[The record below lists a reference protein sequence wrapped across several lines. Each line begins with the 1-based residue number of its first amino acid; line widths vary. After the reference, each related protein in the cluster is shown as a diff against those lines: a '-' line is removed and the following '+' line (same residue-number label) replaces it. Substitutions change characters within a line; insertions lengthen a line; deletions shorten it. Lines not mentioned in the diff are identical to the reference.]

1 MWRDVI
7 LSISTVDDST
17 VESLR
22 IRKITA
28 VKIREC
34 KCVALENS
42 PEEDFI
48 ETMVLGSKA
57 LLYLRQRDQL
67 VGLPRFEKLSCLIA
81 HLDCKADLWESFR
94 VESSLVRLI
103 RYLSNLKQLYINHC
117 CHPSQ
122 LSSDTFH
129 SIRDIL
135 PKLTD
140 FEYSGVNTDHIYM
153 ISIPITS
160 SMDQVPYVRGACF
173 KSLERLAGV
182 SLDLR
187 ADNEID
193 WLSEFFPNVRHLELG
208 VSDFDLGDLVMRR
221 AELDSHTLMNI
232 RSVTLAISPGW
243 WKGSQMFLSYL
254 PKIEAL
260 KLVHLPS
267 HSILSNKYF
276 IDYDER
282 DSDDIIQLTTACP
295 QLTVLNL
302 LGNKKYSNLPEA
314 AILVVTSVMT
324 SLQILVLPQGRTSQC
339 AYTPEFAET
348 ILSRLPKLKSLLGIK
363 VDNTCDDKHVLEY
376 KSDPTNLSQVMRRYN
391 SFWKR
396 VTTGSAQWFEAH
408 GISYF
413 YPQSS
418 IPNIHLT
425 EKERQRF
432 QSF

>member
-1 MWRDVI
+1 MLLQCKTTTIHACYYRVKNMATQYKSLRLTDLCTDMLLNVCRYLGKHSLCCLAQVCKSLRFILYESSMWRDVI

-17 VESLR
+17 VDSLR

-34 KCVALENS
+34 KCVAQKNS

-48 ETMVLGSKA
+48 ESMVLGSKA

-67 VGLPRFEKLSCLIA
+67 VGLPRFENLSSLLA

-103 RYLSNLKQLYINHC
+103 RYLPNLKQLYINHC

-135 PKLTD
+135 PNLTD

-208 VSDFDLGDLVMRR
+208 VSDFDLGDLVMKR
-221 AELDSHTLMNI
+221 AELDRHTLMNI
-232 RSVTLAISPGW
+232 CSVTLAISPG
-243 WKGSQMFLSYL
+243 
-254 PKIEAL
+254 
-260 KLVHLPS
+260 
-267 HSILSNKYF
+267 
-276 IDYDER
+276 
-282 DSDDIIQLTTACP
+282 
-295 QLTVLNL
+295 
-302 LGNKKYSNLPEA
+302 
-314 AILVVTSVMT
+314 
-324 SLQILVLPQGRTSQC
+324 
-339 AYTPEFAET
+339 
-348 ILSRLPKLKSLLGIK
+348 
-363 VDNTCDDKHVLEY
+363 
-376 KSDPTNLSQVMRRYN
+376 
-391 SFWKR
+391 
-396 VTTGSAQWFEAH
+396 
-408 GISYF
+408 
-413 YPQSS
+413 
-418 IPNIHLT
+418 
-425 EKERQRF
+425 
-432 QSF
+432 